1 MKLFS
6 LLDTQ
11 YNAFI
16 KNVNNYLSKVL
27 SRNDI
32 AFGSNSIFGQI
43 ITIVGNSIQN
53 VMLYIEDALVEQ
65 NKYTAQRKK
74 SIYGL
79 AALSGYEPSLG
90 KAAGVSIKLN
100 QTPNNVLH
108 DNKTSFNIILNN
120 KEVLTCTQNGLKY
133 NIILPQEAVLLSN
146 ANAHT
151 NYFSAVQGMFE
162 TQKFVSTG
170 GQYYTI
176 NFKYIGN
183 IDTDYMTVKV
193 NDEIWE
199 QAASIYD
206 MAPIAK
212 QYTFKPSIA
221 GGIDLIFGNE
231 THGRALAPN
240 DMVEV
245 TYLIHDGEAGNLDPS
260 LETFFVFDNNLKD
273 TEGELYDGNTIY
285 NITFAETD
293 PVTSGS
299 NSETLEQVREM
310 IGLNSRSLVLAS
322 PDNYK
327 VLINRFGF
335 CGYNRTWSDPNS
347 LVVNSLIM
355 KNFKA
360 NIGSGKEYFDLSED
374 DFKLSELQKNS
385 IYTYIKNNGGQL
397 ASTTYNIFDPVL
409 CKYAMYVY
417 VKLKSNKYNT
427 ELIKKEIRHY
437 VGEFFTNIQSDL
449 FIPKSDIIHLIKDNI
464 DGIDSVD
471 VYFLSQRNEEAIYK
485 GQYTEETY
493 VMNNLTGQYIKK
505 VENVKLYPG
514 ENPNLGLDTH
524 GNILLTSN
532 AQFPVLM
539 GNWMY
544 ENVDGDEV
552 HIVDPLTI
560 IFED

>member
-16 KNVNNYLSKVL
+16 KNVSNYLSKTL
-27 SRNDI
+27 SKNTVS
-32 AFGSNSIFGQI
+32 FGSNTVFGQI
-43 ITIVGNSIQN
+43 ITVVGNAIQN
-53 VMLYIEDALVEQ
+53 IMLYIEDALVEQ

-90 KAAGVSIKLN
+90 KATLVTVKLN
-100 QTPNNVLH
+100 YLPHNLT
-108 DNKTSFNIILNN
+108 TYNIILNN
-120 KEVLTCTQNGLKY
+120 KEPLTCTQNGLKY
-133 NIILPQEAVLLSN
+133 NIILPQEAILLNS
-146 ANAHT
+146 ADSHT
-151 NYFSAVQGMFE
+151 KYFSVVQGLFE
-162 TQKFVSTG
+162 NQKFISSG

-176 NFKYIGN
+176 NFKYVGN

-193 NDEIWE
+193 NNELWE
-199 QAASIYD
+199 PATSLYD
-206 MAPIAK
+206 MQSDGK
-212 QYTFKPSIA
+212 QYTYKVGIN

-231 THGRALAPN
+231 AHGRALKAN
-240 DMVEV
+240 DIV
-245 TYLIHDGEAGNLDPS
+245 TVSYLIHDGESGNLNPN
-260 LETFFVFDNNLKD
+260 LETYFAFDNTLNDTNGEPYDANNLFSV
-273 TEGELYDGNTIY
+273 
-285 NITFAETD
+285 TFAETD

-299 NSETLEQVREM
+299 NSETMEHVRQM

-347 LVVNSLIM
+347 MVVNSLII

-360 NIGSGKEYFDLSED
+360 NMGNGSDYFNLTED
-374 DFKLSELQKNS
+374 DFILNDIQKNS
-385 IYTYIKNNGGQL
+385 LKSYITQSGGQL
-397 ASTTYNIFDPVL
+397 ASTKYNIFDPVL

-417 VKLKSNKYNT
+417 VSLKTDKTNKD
-427 ELIKKEIRHY
+427 LIRKQIRHII
-437 VGEFFTNIQSDL
+437 GEFFSNIQSDM
-449 FIPKSDIIHLIKDNI
+449 FIPKSDIIQLLKNNI
-464 DGIDSVD
+464 EGIDSID
-471 VYFLSQRNEEAIYK
+471 IYFLSQKNEEAIYK
-485 GQYTEETY
+485 GQYTEDYFE
-493 VMNNLTGQYIKK
+493 MNNLTGQYIRK

-514 ENPNLGLDTH
+514 ENPNIGLDNH
-524 GNILLTSN
+524 GNIYLKSD
-532 AQFPVLM
+532 AYFPVIM

-544 ENVDGDEV
+544 KNSEGQEV
-552 HIVDPLTI
+552 NITDPLTI